1 MKQKIPF
8 SQVSQANGTKAPQLP
23 KYSSSVINS
32 ASGYAHATDP
42 KNVGMVSQEI
52 QEFCNDTTTEHN
64 LEDWKTWHLKHH
76 ENGAGIN
83 RAIDQAWEKF
93 QTMRESLNAVTR
105 ENVAE
110 WMEDFVYNKTYDG
123 LMVQKA
129 VIKAIADKLEYV
141 GGWQMLKRNIKASM
155 GLSTINLFK
164 LKLILTNKQA
174 KNIMKLQHALLCF
187 ITKKIKALFSITKK
201 TGLNNG

>member
-83 RAIDQAWEKF
+83 RLRKRQA
-93 QTMRESLNAVTR
+93 
-105 ENVAE
+105 
-110 WMEDFVYNKTYDG
+110 D
-123 LMVQKA
+123 
-129 VIKAIADKLEYV
+129 
-141 GGWQMLKRNIKASM
+141 
-155 GLSTINLFK
+155 
-164 LKLILTNKQA
+164 
-174 KNIMKLQHALLCF
+174 
-187 ITKKIKALFSITKK
+187 
-201 TGLNNG
+201 